1 MASKTERITALEERL
16 EALEALVKDPI
27 SLLTE
32 ALKTA
37 DAATLKSFMEV
48 MNAVVTEHAPVSAEP
63 ATKKTKA
70 PKEPTRAAANKEG
83 PTSWNAEVKEVEE
96 ALVAEGKTRVKN
108 KKTEELGEDEFNY
121 DFLLKEASIR
131 KNMKEKGMTREEAEV
146 AAAEK
151 AAAKEA
157 KKASKAASETSS
169 AHSVASAPAPKEK
182 KPAAAPKAPKMKKA
196 KTPAADEAAVA
207 AVMEMGASDEDL
219 AELATLG
226 IFPRYLEDMPYYV
239 DSTTNEV
246 FAVEDGGIC
255 GSRIGVYNSKTGEL
269 K

>member
-16 EALEALVKDPI
+16 EALEALVNDPI

-48 MNAVVTEHAPVSAEP
+48 MNAVVTEHAPVSAAASAAAP
-63 ATKKTKA
+63 ATKKAKT

-83 PTSWNAEVKEVEE
+83 PTAWNAEVKEVEE
-96 ALVAEGKTRVKN
+96 ALVAEGKTRVK
-108 KKTEELGEDEFNY
+108 KKTGELGEDEFNY

-131 KNMKEKGMTREEAEV
+131 KLMREEGLERDAAE
-146 AAAEK
+146 AKAAEK
-151 AAAKEA
+151 TAAKEA
-157 KKASKAASETSS
+157 KKASKTASE
-169 AHSVASAPAPKEK
+169 AGSVRSEPAPAVK
-182 KPAAAPKAPKMKKA
+182 KPAAKKAPKVKKS
-196 KTPAADEAAVA
+196 TADEAAVA
-207 AVMEMGASDEDL
+207 AMKEMGASDEDL

-239 DSTTNEV
+239 DSATNEV
-246 FAVEDGGIC
+246 FQAEDGGIC
-255 GSRIGVYNSKTGEL
+255 GSRIGVYNEKTGEL